1 MIYSFH
7 LLSDS
12 GFCPDCECADANE
25 AAAPLPLSGEEDE
38 SREGVITG
46 MRLQQMDR
54 WRRVLREDG
63 WINYP
68 ERENAL
74 NIFSN
79 ITHT

>member
-38 SREGVITG
+38 SREGVMTG
-46 MRLQQMDR
+46 MRLQQMEMSTKGR
-54 WRRVLREDG
+54 WMDKLSRKG
-63 WINYP
+63 
-68 ERENAL
+68 ERFEY
-74 NIFSN
+74 FF
-79 ITHT
+79 